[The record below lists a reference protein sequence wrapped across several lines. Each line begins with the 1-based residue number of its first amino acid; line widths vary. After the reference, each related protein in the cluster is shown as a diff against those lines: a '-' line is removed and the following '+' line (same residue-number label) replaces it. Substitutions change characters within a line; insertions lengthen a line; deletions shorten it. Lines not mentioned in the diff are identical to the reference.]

1 MQRGRSGPAETGRR
15 DVERAQPFL
24 RQGLRPF
31 LRQGLR
37 AAPLRLGEHNCAQ
50 AEVPVLLGMPV
61 LLRRMKRS
69 ARGTFVPGLGAFWG
83 HFGRKW
89 FVLGVFWRAFFS
101 LHKFDN
107 RTQIGEK
114 K

>member
-37 AAPLRLGEHNCAQ
+37 AAPLRLGEHNGAQPAAAGCATEADETECEAQ
-50 AEVPVLLGMPV
+50 F
-61 LLRRMKRS
+61 R
-69 ARGTFVPGLGAFWG
+69 ARIWG
-83 HFGRKW
+83 
-89 FVLGVFWRAFFS
+89 VLGGFWAEMVRFGGVLEGDF
-101 LHKFDN
+101 
-107 RTQIGEK
+107 
-114 K
+114 